1 MFKQCIDQR
10 IQERNFKDKPI
21 GRGTKKRYETIK
33 KIQAFL
39 NETSKPCADRWS
51 MFCIS

>member
-1 MFKQCIDQR
+1 MFKQCIDQC

-21 GRGTKKRYETIK
+21 GRGTKRDMKQLKNTSI
-33 KIQAFL
+33 F

-51 MFCIS
+51 VFCIS